1 MELQNDVLKKM
12 KEYQKSKTILTGVV
26 KVARV
31 NKEKDEEELV
41 VDINGVQGIIPKE
54 EIDMEF
60 SFKSM
65 IAFVGTNVKF
75 VVMSIPKD
83 ADHVICSRAMAQK
96 LLAPEILSKL
106 EDGEFFDGKIINI
119 LPYGAYV
126 DIDGIVGL
134 LKNTDFAEDYTAIK
148 DMHRVS
154 DTIKVKMKGRS
165 SNEKL
170 LFESVTK
177 YVSPT
182 VVTRESLEPGQIVYG
197 VVRNIQPWGVF
208 VNIAPN
214 LDALVD
220 SEFADIQEDQKV
232 SVRIKSVKQ
241 DDDKFKVRG
250 KIVSVL

>member
-1 MELQNDVLKKM
+1 MALQKEVLKKM
-12 KEYQKSKTILTGVV
+12 KEYKKNKTILTGIV
-26 KVARV
+26 KVAQV
-31 NKEKDEEELV
+31 NREKDKEELV
-41 VDINGVQGIIPKE
+41 VDINGIKGIIPKD

-60 SFKSM
+60 KFKSL
-65 IAFVGTNVKF
+65 IAFVGTTVKF
-75 VVMSIPKD
+75 VVKSIPKD
-83 ADHVICSRAMAQK
+83 ADYVICSRAMAQEMM
-96 LLAPEILSKL
+96 APEILGKL
-106 EDGEFFDGKIINI
+106 EDGEFFDGKVINI
-119 LPYGAYV
+119 LPYGAYI

-134 LKNTDFAEDYTAIK
+134 LKNTDFAEDYTSIK
-148 DMHRVS
+148 DMHHIG

-165 SNEKL
+165 SNDKL
-170 LFESVTK
+170 LFEAVTK

-182 VVTRESLEPGQIVYG
+182 VITRDSLEPGQIVFG

-241 DDDKFKVRG
+241 DADKFKVRG
-250 KIVSVL
+250 KIVSIL